1 MLGRTR
7 LRYGV
12 VVVMVVVEVVEVEL
26 GTKGGQ
32 GLPLRQQFAELR
44 VKLLQAKVRH

>member
-1 MLGRTR
+1 MM
-7 LRYGV
+7 
-12 VVVMVVVEVVEVEL
+12 MVIVVEVVEVEL

-44 VKLLQAKVRH
+44 VQFLQAKVRH

>member
-1 MLGRTR
+1 MM
-7 LRYGV
+7 V
-12 VVVMVVVEVVEVEL
+12 VVVMEVVEVDL

-44 VKLLQAKVRH
+44 VQLLQAKVRH